1 MYEYIGT
8 GLSLWPTANSY
19 GEMNVV
25 SGVRLL
31 SSQIITVLLLKP
43 GEDPLHPTLGIAP
56 DLYEPLSNEVPTFFL
71 YKAEE
76 TIRAWLGK
84 FLDALWVRTNRDRA
98 FRENKIAID
107 IIFRPKE
114 SQGQDIFY
122 LTLGWHEYTGVRSQ
136 EKTMTEF
143 RRSVALNGQSLF
155 LPEGKI

>member
-8 GLSLWPTANSY
+8 GISLWPTSNKR
-19 GEMNVV
+19 GQLNVV
-25 SGVRLL
+25 GGIELL

-76 TIRAWLGK
+76 TIQKWLGH
-84 FLDALWVRTNRDRA
+84 FLDGLWVRTNSDRA
-98 FRENKIAID
+98 FYENRIAID
-107 IIFRPKE
+107 VIFRPKQE
-114 SQGQDIFY
+114 PKEGAFY
-122 LTLGWHEYTGVRSQ
+122 LTLGWHEYTGVRSAN
-136 EKTMTEF
+136 KTIEEF
-143 RRSVALNGQSLF
+143 RQSVALNGEPLF